1 MAKGPNRQ
9 MDMGMSLIG
18 VEGEDIGMA
27 VAERLAGEGPR
38 RIVHAERVRARRH
51 AEHDGQADRAI
62 LAATW
67 IRLDLRHPISDE
79 PPDLGPGLK
88 PLAVR
93 PLKRKFSV
101 PPDIGEMV
109 LEMTAVAGPPRDL
122 DHHFWHASGDP
133 IEPGMGAH
141 VGAGAC
147 DLPGGSVR
155 RARLCRTGGR
165 TASSNPRTWTK
176 SAISGPTNSGG
187 CP

>member
-1 MAKGPNRQ
+1 
-9 MDMGMSLIG
+9 MSLIG

-51 AEHDGQADRAI
+51 AEHNGQGDRAI
-62 LAATW
+62 LAATR
-67 IRLDLRHPISDE
+67 IRLYLRHPISDE

-109 LEMTAVAGPPRDL
+109 LEVTAVAGPPRDL
-122 DHHFWHASGDP
+122 DHHLRHASGDP
-133 IEPGMGAH
+133 IEPRAGGH
-141 VGAGAC
+141 VGAGPC
-147 DLPGGSVR
+147 DLPWLIGQA
-155 RARLCRTGGR
+155 RALLPDRWAHRFLE
-165 TASSNPRTWTK
+165 
-176 SAISGPTNSGG
+176 PTNLDEVRHQRSDQ
-187 CP
+187 